1 MLPPRP
7 DADTPDSERKVFTAF
22 ERHLPRDW
30 TVFHS
35 RRFVLP
41 RQGGGSAESELD
53 FLVIDPARGILGLEV
68 KGGIEIGR
76 DEEGWYS
83 GTSPRHRIK
92 SPGAQAQRAMHT
104 LQDYLRTRASFPAFG
119 WGVVF
124 PDAESPESLGPELPR
139 RLVIDASSL
148 QWADKAVDSVFE
160 AAIGPGTPLSPAA
173 VTQLVQLLAPRVSLA
188 PSLSATLT
196 DEGTALVRLTEEQF
210 DILELL
216 AAFPRVGVS
225 GGAGTG
231 KTLVAME
238 RSRRLAAE
246 GRRVLLLCYNRGLAA
261 YLKPRADGFTVS
273 TFHSLCDA
281 LSRSAGLPWP
291 IAPDGSD
298 AQTFWRDQAPSL
310 LLQALDRLPDE
321 RFDAVIVDEAQ
332 DFHEYWWIAVE
343 RLLRRPKEDV
353 LWVFFDP
360 QQNIYGGSAWEALG
374 LRTAPLAYN
383 CRNTQRIARY
393 AYGLVRAEP
402 KLRAGTPEGVEV
414 SVEQCTGEREMLDAV
429 RRALHR
435 IVVEGRLSPDR
446 LVVLSP
452 HSTRTSAVWRTQN
465 FGNLALVQYPASPG
479 PGQVQFAT
487 LQGFKGLEADAIVLC
502 EARKGDQHSSEQHL
516 YVAASRARHVLAVAE
531 YTSTDGNLDNAAV
544 RVRCRRISSQLW
556 PWAGRLTERSACQYC
571 R

>member
-1 MLPPRP
+1 MEP
-7 DADTPDSERKVFTAF
+7 ERK
-22 ERHLPRDW
+22 PRGIKHPCPGCFRLVPTPTRLSPSGRSSPLSNVTCRATG

-35 RRFVLP
+35 RRIVLP
-41 RQGGGSAESELD
+41 RHGAGTAAECELD

-68 KGGIEIGR
+68 KGGVEIGR
-76 DEEGWYS
+76 DEDGWYS
-83 GTSPRHRIK
+83 GSSPRHRIK

-104 LQDYLRTRASFPAFG
+104 LQDYLRPRTGVPAFG

-124 PDAESPESLGPELPR
+124 PDAECPEALGADLPR
-139 RLVIDASSL
+139 RLVIDSESL
-148 QWADKAVDSVFE
+148 RWADEAVNAVFE
-160 AAIGPGTPLSPAA
+160 AALGAGSPLSPAA

-188 PSLSATLT
+188 PSLSAAVSA
-196 DEGTALVRLTEEQF
+196 EGAALVRLTEEQF
-210 DILELL
+210 HILELL

-238 RSRRLAAE
+238 RARRLAAE

-261 YLKPRADGFTVS
+261 YLKPRADGFAVS
-273 TFHSLCDA
+273 TFHSLCDS
-281 LSRSAGLPWP
+281 LSKSAGLPWP
-291 IAPDGSD
+291 TAPAGPD
-298 AQTFWRDQAPSL
+298 AQAFWRDQASAL

-393 AYGLVRAEP
+393 AYGLVQAQP
-402 KLRAGTPEGVEV
+402 KLRPGTPEGVEV
-414 SVEQCTGEREMLDAV
+414 SVERCSDEREMLDAV
-429 RRALHR
+429 RRSLHR
-435 IVVEGRLSPDR
+435 IVVEGRLSADR
-446 LVVLSP
+446 VVVLSP
-452 HSTRTSAVWRTQN
+452 HSTRTSAVWRAQT
-465 FGNLALVQYPASPG
+465 FGNLRLVQYPAAHG
-479 PGQVQFAT
+479 PGEVQFAT

-502 EARKGDQHSSEQHL
+502 EARKGHQHSSEQHL

-531 YTSTDGNLDNAAV
+531 YA
-544 RVRCRRISSQLW
+544 SS
-556 PWAGRLTERSACQYC
+556 E
-571 R
+571 

>member
-1 MLPPRP
+1 MPLVLNGGVTAGWLAQLLRHWMSSWRECERQLRRAAVPSRYKAPMPRMLPSRP

-83 GTSPRHRIK
+83 GSSPRHRIK

-104 LQDYLRTRASFPAFG
+104 LQDYLRTRASCPAFG

-124 PDAESPESLGPELPR
+124 PDAEPPESLGPELPR
-139 RLVIDASSL
+139 RLVIAASSL

-160 AAIGPGTPLSPAA
+160 AAIGPGNPLSPAA

-210 DILELL
+210 GILELL

-238 RSRRLAAE
+238 RSRRLAAD

-261 YLKPRADGFTVS
+261 YLKSRADGFTVS

-291 IAPDGSD
+291 VAPEGSD
-298 AQTFWRDQAPSL
+298 AQTFWRDQAPSF

-321 RFDAVIVDEAQ
+321 RFDAVVVDEAQ
-332 DFHEYWWIAVE
+332 DFHEDLVDHRGGALTPDNVE
-343 RLLRRPKEDV
+343 PPR
-353 LWVFFDP
+353 
-360 QQNIYGGSAWEALG
+360 
-374 LRTAPLAYN
+374 
-383 CRNTQRIARY
+383 
-393 AYGLVRAEP
+393 RAEFH
-402 KLRAGTPEGVEV
+402 A
-414 SVEQCTGEREMLDAV
+414 S
-429 RRALHR
+429 RRF
-435 IVVEGRLSPDR
+435 
-446 LVVLSP
+446 
-452 HSTRTSAVWRTQN
+452 T
-465 FGNLALVQYPASPG
+465 F
-479 PGQVQFAT
+479 
-487 LQGFKGLEADAIVLC
+487 
-502 EARKGDQHSSEQHL
+502 
-516 YVAASRARHVLAVAE
+516 ASRARSEASRRSRTWSNRFSIRFHCAELWAIVGGWRLLFFPPSHVIA
-531 YTSTDGNLDNAAV
+531 
-544 RVRCRRISSQLW
+544 RISRDAW
-556 PWAGRLTERSACQYC
+556 R
-571 R
+571 

>member
-7 DADTPDSERKVFTAF
+7 DADTPDSERKVFAAL

-35 RRFVLP
+35 RRIVLP
-41 RQGGGSAESELD
+41 RQGGGSVESELD
-53 FLVIDPARGILGLEV
+53 FLVIDPSRGILGLEV
-68 KGGIEIGR
+68 KGGVEIGR

-83 GTSPRHRIK
+83 GTIPRHRIK

-104 LQDYLRTRASFPAFG
+104 LQEYLRTTGAAVPAFG

-124 PDAESPESLGPELPR
+124 PDAESPDALGPELPS
-139 RLVIDASSL
+139 RLVIDASSM
-148 QWADKAVDSVFE
+148 QWADKAVDAVFD
-160 AAIGPGTPLSPAA
+160 AAIGAGTPLSPAA
-173 VTQLVQLLAPRVSLA
+173 VAQLVQMLGPRVSLA
-188 PSLSATLT
+188 PSLSATVSE
-196 DEGTALVRLTEEQF
+196 EGAVLVRLTQEQF

-238 RSRRLAAE
+238 RARRLAAE

-261 YLKPRADGFTVS
+261 YLKPRADGFTAS

-281 LSRSAGLPWP
+281 LSKSAGVPWP
-291 IAPDGSD
+291 AAPEGPD
-298 AQTFWRDQAPSL
+298 AQVFWREQAPAL

-321 RFDAVIVDEAQ
+321 RYDAVIVDEAQ

-343 RLLRRPKEDV
+343 KLLRRPAEDM

-393 AYGLVRAEP
+393 AYGLVNAQPR
-402 KLRAGTPEGVEV
+402 LRPGTPEGVGV
-414 SVEQCTGEREMLDAV
+414 SVEQCTSEREMLDAV

-435 IVVEGRLSPDR
+435 IIVEGRLSADR
-446 LVVLSP
+446 VVVLSP
-452 HSTRTSAVWRTQN
+452 HSTRTSAVWRART
-465 FGNLALVQYPASPG
+465 FGNLALVQYPAAPG
-479 PGQVQFAT
+479 PGEVQFAT
-487 LQGFKGLEADAIVLC
+487 LQGFKGLEADAVVLC
-502 EARKGDQHSSEQHL
+502 EARKGHQHSSAQHL
-516 YVAASRARHVLAVAE
+516 YVASSRARHVLAVAE
-531 YTSTDGNLDNAAV
+531 YRTDE
-544 RVRCRRISSQLW
+544 S
-556 PWAGRLTERSACQYC
+556 
-571 R
+571 